1 MNEKDLILLKSLVN
15 IPSPSGFEENI
26 AKFIYDEASQIVGSE
41 NVKIDK
47 YKNVVVTLDGED
59 NSKTVMIDAHADE
72 IAFIVVNVNRYG
84 KISMQYIGGGDSTI
98 LTARHLNILTSKGIL
113 PAVIDRKHSHLVY
126 DEDAELNY
134 SPEQADV
141 DVGFRNREDILKYVQ
156 IGDPIVYESNF
167 RELGNGFYT
176 GYGFDDKSG
185 CFLLLKVLQ
194 SIVNKKRPVRTVFTF
209 SAQEETGSSKV
220 VPLIKE
226 LNPNLF
232 IETDVTFGTDYGIE
246 DEYEEE
252 VGRCILGAGVVLY
265 RGVDIDKESW
275 KLLSSIAEKKKI
287 PYQVQASTGKNCG
300 YIPLDF
306 SVYSGHAKSI
316 VVGIPLRNMHTPCEI
331 INENDLLSGAKL
343 LTGFLLSKKLKDI
356 L

>member
-1 MNEKDLILLKSLVN
+1 MTEKDLILLKTLIN
-15 IPSPSGFEENI
+15 IPSPSGFEEHI
-26 AKFIYDEASQIVGSE
+26 ATFIFDEASKIVGSS

-59 NSKTVMIDAHADE
+59 NTKTIMLDAHSDE
-72 IAFIVVNVNRYG
+72 IGFIVVNVNRYG

-98 LTARHLNILTSKGIL
+98 LTARHLNILTSKGIM
-113 PAVIDRKHSHLVY
+113 PAVIDRKHSHLVF
-126 DEDAELNY
+126 DEQAELNY
-134 SPEQADV
+134 SPEQADI
-141 DVGFRNREDILKYVQ
+141 DVGFRNKEDILKYVQ

-194 SIVNKKRPVRTVFTF
+194 SIANRKRPVRTVFTF

-220 VPLIKE
+220 VPIIKE
-226 LNPNLF
+226 LKPNLF
-232 IETDVTFGTDYGIE
+232 IETDVTFATDYGTE

-252 VGRCILGAGVVLY
+252 VGRCELGGGVVLY
-265 RGVDIDKESW
+265 RGVDIDKPSW
-275 KLLSSIAEKKKI
+275 ELLSSIAKTKKI
-287 PYQVQASTGKNCG
+287 PYQVQASTGKSCG

-306 SVYSGHAKSI
+306 SVHSGHSKSL
-316 VVGIPLRNMHTPCEI
+316 VVGIPLRNMHSPCEI
-331 INENDLLSGAKL
+331 INRYDLISGAKL
-343 LTGFLLSKKLKDI
+343 LSNFLVSKKLQDI